1 MVAEKDAMRYITGYT
16 ARVDFEHGLAGE
28 KRGEKRFYGLSLLMT
43 RMKER
48 EIKIS
53 IYGVRQSG

>member
-1 MVAEKDAMRYITGYT
+1 MVAEEDAMRYVTSYT
-16 ARVDFEHGLAGE
+16 ARVDFEYGLAGE

-48 EIKIS
+48 NQDS